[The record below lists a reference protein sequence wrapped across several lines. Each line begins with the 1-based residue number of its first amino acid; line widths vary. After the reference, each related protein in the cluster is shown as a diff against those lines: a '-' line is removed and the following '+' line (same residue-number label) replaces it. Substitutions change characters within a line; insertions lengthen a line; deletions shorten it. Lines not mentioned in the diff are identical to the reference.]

1 MMTTMRKPHNT
12 VRKTNDQYRNWCEDQ
27 NEIIQ
32 AGTSMLCRRFRN
44 DWNVT
49 TNMVVPLLRIS
60 QKKTMPFSQGKLQM
74 TTK

>member
-12 VRKTNDQYRNWCEDQ
+12 IRKTNDQYRNWCEDQ

-32 AGTSMLCRRFRN
+32 AATSKLCRRFRN